1 MNEQDEVAADRWW
14 RFSEYELVA
23 GVVRPT
29 VDAEVEWFNPLDR
42 WASYAPTP
50 YLEFIELA
58 TSLRLAPSSDG
69 RTSAVD
75 EEALAQLLC
84 WCQRWGLPGTLLQR
98 TEALYTPVTWRRFG
112 DALVPAQFQL
122 FRSTTGWAASER
134 DWVGR
139 GSWRPKA
146 EGRRAGTSL
155 RHGDLPEDAFP
166 AGVLMREL
174 RGPRL
179 RLHPLRAVTPY
190 LGDAVRRKRWQS
202 LLLLSE
208 PFCRAYG
215 EPMTDFLNAAAAL
228 RDALTWLATPDPLN
242 PPDEER
248 VGEMKDGAA
257 LLAYL
262 LAASGRSL
270 TVEDGELREAQT
282 SRSLIGSFASMIRDD
297 ALGGTARRCPRCGK
311 PFRASHYQT
320 RFCSDKCKHTWQN
333 RVQRSRQRLGS

>member
-42 WASYAPTP
+42 WESRAPAP
-50 YLEFIELA
+50 YLDFIELA
-58 TSLRLAPSSDG
+58 TSLRLALDDDG
-69 RTSAVD
+69 RTRAGD
-75 EEALAQLLC
+75 EYALQRLLR
-84 WCQRWGLPGTLLQR
+84 WCRRWGLPGTLLQR
-98 TEALYTPVTWRRFG
+98 MEALFTPVTWRRFDG
-112 DALVPAQFQL
+112 ALAPVQFQL
-122 FRSTTGWAASER
+122 LRSTTGWAVSER

-139 GSWRPKA
+139 GSWRPEA

-215 EPMTDFLNAAAAL
+215 EPLTDFLNAAAAL